1 MKCTK
6 SGASAIVAGKEFH
19 AGIVLGKKLYVN
31 VSELIEYCR
40 SFFEWSALVLVLAG
54 DRYSSAGMSTRSL
67 TILKNMVSCIFVRQ
81 IPHDYGVIC
90 P

>member
-19 AGIVLGKKLYVN
+19 AGTVLGKKLYLN
-31 VSELIEYCR
+31 VSELIKYCR

-54 DRYSSAGMSTRSL
+54 DRYSSAGMSTRS
-67 TILKNMVSCIFVRQ
+67 FVCFFPQ
-81 IPHDYGVIC
+81 KIANQYKM
-90 P
+90 

>member
-19 AGIVLGKKLYVN
+19 AGIVLGKKLYLN
-31 VSELIEYCR
+31 VSELIGYCR

-67 TILKNMVSCIFVRQ
+67 TILKNMVSCIFVRLDSNVS
-81 IPHDYGVIC
+81 H
-90 P
+90 